1 MNNYGNNFGFHNPQM
16 TEKSI
21 NKINNECFFKFE
33 DSSWHNDL
41 VDSIS
46 NQETELK
53 IMLPN
58 SEVTNEDNEEFNT
71 FSLINK
77 DGDELFVTENV
88 NSLIRYINLFI

>member
-21 NKINNECFFKFE
+21 NKINKECCFKFE

-41 VDSIS
+41 VDSLLNEE
-46 NQETELK
+46 NQLQ

-58 SEVTNEDNEEFNT
+58 AEVTNVDNEEFNT
-71 FSLINK
+71 FSLINQE
-77 DGDELFVTENV
+77 GDELFSTEDV
-88 NSLIRYINLFI
+88 DFLIRYINLFI

>member
-21 NKINNECFFKFE
+21 NKINKECFFKFE

-46 NQETELK
+46 NQENRIK
-53 IMLPN
+53 N
-58 SEVTNEDNEEFNT
+58 
-71 FSLINK
+71 
-77 DGDELFVTENV
+77 NV
-88 NSLIRYINLFI
+88 A